1 MAQSQIVKV
10 TLNNMLQAGTTYR
23 MVAKD
28 GSGIYIGS
36 VAANTNALNIT
47 VNSDA
52 SVNTH
57 YGLQFRDEDG
67 VIVNSSL
74 AAPSTGGI
82 VIIDNIAI
90 IEDGIK
96 AATASRQTMSK
107 TSASTRG

>member
-1 MAQSQIVKV
+1 MAQSQIVRV
-10 TLNNMLQAGTTYR
+10 TLNNMLQAGHTYR

-36 VAANTNALNIT
+36 VVSNTNALSIT

-52 SVNTH
+52 TSNT
-57 YGLQFRDEDG
+57 YYSLQFRDEDG
-67 VIVNSSL
+67 NIVNSSL

-90 IEDGIK
+90 IEDGLQATTK
-96 AATASRQTMSK
+96 ATSIQTKST
-107 TSASTRG
+107 TSLM